1 MLQIHK
7 ALKELRLSNTVNQW
21 RGEGNLN
28 QSLVEY
34 QLGNIHQ
41 TEKLLKQGLTVDPYF
56 EANYINLAELY
67 RAQNKLQLEEQ
78 TLIDGM
84 SNLPDSA
91 LIHYSL
97 GMLHVRKQDKPTAVT
112 LFKKATELGPDN
124 PQNWYIYALALDS
137 VGQTKSV
144 LSMLKKAIKR
154 QPDNSLISL
163 GCHFHKK

>member
-67 RAQNKLQLEEQ
+67 RAHPLF
-78 TLIDGM
+78 
-84 SNLPDSA
+84 
-91 LIHYSL
+91 
-97 GMLHVRKQDKPTAVT
+97 VRHA
-112 LFKKATELGPDN
+112 AC
-124 PQNWYIYALALDS
+124 S
-137 VGQTKSV
+137 
-144 LSMLKKAIKR
+144 
-154 QPDNSLISL
+154 
-163 GCHFHKK
+163 